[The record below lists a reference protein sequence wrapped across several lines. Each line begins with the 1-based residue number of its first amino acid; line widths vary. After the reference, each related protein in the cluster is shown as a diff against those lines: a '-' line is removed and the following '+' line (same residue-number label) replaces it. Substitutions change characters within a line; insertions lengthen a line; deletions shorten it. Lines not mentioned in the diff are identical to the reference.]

1 MPLEQQLEILEIL
14 SRHEVD
20 FIVVGG
26 VAAVLLGAPLNT
38 FDTDIVHARNPENIE
53 RLVGALAEV
62 DAYYRQHPE
71 LLMGK
76 GHHLFATTAG
86 SVDVLSTVTEGR
98 DYDTLLADSAWT
110 TISGGFGVRIITLE
124 MLIQLKREADR
135 DKDRAV
141 LPVLLALQ
149 KEREKAG

>member
-1 MPLEQQLEILEIL
+1 MPLEQQLEILVIL
-14 SRHEVD
+14 SRHEVE

-26 VAAVLLGAPLNT
+26 VAAVLLGAPLVT

-71 LLMGK
+71 KRWGPRPELLMGK

-86 SVDVLSTVTEGR
+86 SVDVLCTVTEGR
-98 DYDTLLADSAWT
+98 DLRYPS
-110 TISGGFGVRIITLE
+110 R
-124 MLIQLKREADR
+124 
-135 DKDRAV
+135 
-141 LPVLLALQ
+141 
-149 KEREKAG
+149 